1 MYSWLLD
8 RDKALKVGFFSA
20 YKDNTGFPSE
30 EKKETIKS
38 LLLRT
43 TNAIRATHPDT
54 FKRFLIE
61 KEMHCLDDYA
71 YQVDG
76 VAFWDWVDY
85 LVNDD
90 PRWSDMLE

>member
-20 YKDNTGFPSE
+20 YKDNAGSPSE